1 MKKAAFHT
9 LGCKVNAVETEQLI
23 EAFMLKGY
31 EIVPFKEA
39 ADVYV
44 INTCTVTHVSD
55 RKSRAMI
62 RRAVKRRPEAI
73 VAAVGCLAQ
82 TDCQQLASIEGI
94 DIIVG
99 NRDKDRLADI
109 IEMYGINK
117 TKPVIH
123 VPAIKSGDLLPTV
136 IYRQRHDKTRAFI
149 KIQDGCQSYCT
160 YCIVPYARGPVR
172 SKNPDQVI
180 EEILQL
186 TALGYKEIVLTGIHT
201 GAYGTDL
208 KDYDLASLL
217 LLILEQIKGDYR
229 IRLGSLEPWEINP
242 RLLEVIALSRQI
254 CRHLHIPLQSGSNR
268 ILGLMNRRYSRE
280 YYRDLVLAVADKIPG
295 VAIAAD
301 VMVGFPD
308 EKETDFIATR
318 DLLAELPVSSLHVF
332 KYSVRPGTKAAMMG
346 PAIEERIKNQRS
358 EILLDLAAAKNHEF
372 CQSMLGQNT
381 EVLVQQKL
389 NTGIYEGLTDN
400 YLEIQFPA
408 PEDLTGDLIRV
419 TPQTIEEG
427 IVKGIMTA

>member
-73 VAAVGCLAQ
+73 VAAIGCLAQ

-123 VPAIKSGDLLPTV
+123 VSAIKSGDLLPTV

-208 KDYDLASLL
+208 KDHDLASLL

-229 IRLGSLEPWEINP
+229 IRLGSLEPLEINL
-242 RLLEVIALSRQI
+242 RLLEVMASSRQI

-308 EKETDFIATR
+308 EKEADFIATR

-346 PAIEERIKNQRS
+346 PAIEERVKNQRS
-358 EILLDLAAAKNHEF
+358 EILLDLAAAKKHEF

-381 EVLVQQKL
+381 EALVQQQL
-389 NTGIYEGLTDN
+389 DTGIYEGLTDN

-408 PEDLTGDLIRV
+408 PEDLTGNLIRV
-419 TPQTIEEG
+419 KPQKIEG
-427 IVKGIMTA
+427 GVMKGIMTA

>member
-73 VAAVGCLAQ
+73 VAAIGCLAQ

-123 VPAIKSGDLLPTV
+123 VSAIKSGDLLPTV

-208 KDYDLASLL
+208 KAHDLASLL

-229 IRLGSLEPWEINP
+229 IRLGSLEPLEINP
-242 RLLEVIALSRQI
+242 RLLEVMASSRQI

-308 EKETDFIATR
+308 EKEADFIATR

-346 PAIEERIKNQRS
+346 PAIEERVKNQRS
-358 EILLDLAAAKNHEF
+358 EILLDLAAAKKHEF

-381 EVLVQQKL
+381 EALVQQQL
-389 NTGIYEGLTDN
+389 DTGIYEGLTDN

-408 PEDLTGDLIRV
+408 PEDLTGNLIRV
-419 TPQTIEEG
+419 KPQKIEG
-427 IVKGIMTA
+427 GVMKGIMTA

>member
-1 MKKAAFHT
+1 LKKAAFHT

-73 VAAVGCLAQ
+73 VAAIGCLAQ

-123 VPAIKSGDLLPTV
+123 VSAIKSGDLLPTV

-208 KDYDLASLL
+208 KDHDLASLL

-229 IRLGSLEPWEINP
+229 IRLGSLEPLEINP
-242 RLLEVIALSRQI
+242 RLLEVMASSRQI

-308 EKETDFIATR
+308 EKEADFIATR

-346 PAIEERIKNQRS
+346 PAIEERVKNQRS
-358 EILLDLAAAKNHEF
+358 EILLDLAAAKKHEF

-381 EVLVQQKL
+381 EALVQQQL
-389 NTGIYEGLTDN
+389 DTGIYEGLTDN

-408 PEDLTGDLIRV
+408 PEDLTGNLIRV
-419 TPQTIEEG
+419 KPQKIEG
-427 IVKGIMTA
+427 GVMKGIMTA

>member
-73 VAAVGCLAQ
+73 IAAIGCLAQ
-82 TDCQQLASIEGI
+82 TDCQQLAAIEGI

-117 TKPVIH
+117 TKPIIH
-123 VPAIKSGDLLPTV
+123 VAAIKRGDSLPTV

-186 TALGYKEIVLTGIHT
+186 TVLGYKEIVLTGIHT

-208 KDYDLASLL
+208 KDHDLASLL

-229 IRLGSLEPWEINP
+229 IRLGSLEPGEINP
-242 RLLEVIALSRQI
+242 RLLEVMASNRQI
-254 CRHLHIPLQSGSNR
+254 CRHVHIPLQSGSNR

-308 EKETDFIATR
+308 EKEADFIATR
-318 DLLAELPVSSLHVF
+318 DLLAELPVSALHVF

-346 PAIEERIKNQRS
+346 PAIEEHIKNQRS
-358 EILLDLAAAKNHEF
+358 EILLDLAAAKKQEF
-372 CQSMLGQNT
+372 CHAMLGQNT
-381 EVLVQQKL
+381 EVLVQQQL
-389 NTGIYEGLTDN
+389 DTGIYEGLTDN

-408 PEDLTGDLIRV
+408 PEDLTGNLIRV

-427 IVKGIMTA
+427 VVKGIMTA

>member
-1 MKKAAFHT
+1 
-9 LGCKVNAVETEQLI
+9 
-23 EAFMLKGY
+23 
-31 EIVPFKEA
+31 
-39 ADVYV
+39 
-44 INTCTVTHVSD
+44 
-55 RKSRAMI
+55 
-62 RRAVKRRPEAI
+62 
-73 VAAVGCLAQ
+73 
-82 TDCQQLASIEGI
+82 
-94 DIIVG
+94 
-99 NRDKDRLADI
+99 
-109 IEMYGINK
+109 
-117 TKPVIH
+117 
-123 VPAIKSGDLLPTV
+123 
-136 IYRQRHDKTRAFI
+136 
-149 KIQDGCQSYCT
+149 
-160 YCIVPYARGPVR
+160 
-172 SKNPDQVI
+172 
-180 EEILQL
+180 
-186 TALGYKEIVLTGIHT
+186 
-201 GAYGTDL
+201 
-208 KDYDLASLL
+208 
-217 LLILEQIKGDYR
+217 
-229 IRLGSLEPWEINP
+229 
-242 RLLEVIALSRQI
+242 
-254 CRHLHIPLQSGSNR
+254 
-268 ILGLMNRRYSRE
+268 MNRRYSRE

>member
-73 VAAVGCLAQ
+73 VAAIGCLAQ

-123 VPAIKSGDLLPTV
+123 VSAIKSGDLLPTV

-208 KDYDLASLL
+208 KDHDLASLL

-229 IRLGSLEPWEINP
+229 IRLGSLEPLEINP
-242 RLLEVIALSRQI
+242 RLLEVMASSRQI

-308 EKETDFIATR
+308 EKEADFIATR

-346 PAIEERIKNQRS
+346 PAIEERVKNQRS
-358 EILLDLAAAKNHEF
+358 EILLDLAAAKKHEF

-381 EVLVQQKL
+381 EALVQQQL
-389 NTGIYEGLTDN
+389 DTGIYEGLTDN

-408 PEDLTGDLIRV
+408 PEDLTGNLIRV
-419 TPQTIEEG
+419 KPQKIEG
-427 IVKGIMTA
+427 GVMKGIMTA

>member
-73 VAAVGCLAQ
+73 VAAIGCLAQ

-99 NRDKDRLADI
+99 NRDKERLADI
-109 IEMYGINK
+109 KEMYGINK

-123 VPAIKSGDLLPTV
+123 VSAIKSGDLLPTV

-208 KDYDLASLL
+208 KDHDLASLL

-229 IRLGSLEPWEINP
+229 IRLGSLEPLEINP
-242 RLLEVIALSRQI
+242 RLLEVMASSRQI
-254 CRHLHIPLQSGSNR
+254 CRHLHIPFQSGSNR

-308 EKETDFIATR
+308 EKEADFIATR

-346 PAIEERIKNQRS
+346 PAIEERVKNQRS
-358 EILLDLAAAKNHEF
+358 EILLDLAAAKKHEF

-381 EVLVQQKL
+381 EALVQQQL
-389 NTGIYEGLTDN
+389 DTGIYEGLTDN

-408 PEDLTGDLIRV
+408 PEDLTGNLIRV
-419 TPQTIEEG
+419 KPQKIEG
-427 IVKGIMTA
+427 GVMKGIMTA